1 MLVCTLYDVT
11 HWVVSSA
18 RPCVTTLLTVYAEP
32 SAIVMYW
39 PTAFVSAD
47 HAWAES
53 SIERAKP
60 VPGASLFQTLEY
72 DRALSAGLNDTPAKA
87 GAYTYA
93 MGESRGPSRLGK
105 LLCAVHLT
113 AWASCAPAGCAEHGM
128 PTKTKSTGTNRN
140 PMLRGFFGAQTSMCG
155 QCLTS

>member
-93 MGESRGPSRLGK
+93 MGESREPTGETALCGPFDCMGVMRTCRLRR
-105 LLCAVHLT
+105 
-113 AWASCAPAGCAEHGM
+113 AWDA
-128 PTKTKSTGTNRN
+128 N
-140 PMLRGFFGAQTSMCG
+140 
-155 QCLTS
+155 